1 MREPGHIFVTGATG
15 FIGQAVCARLVK
27 LGHRVKAAVRDPGRA
42 GALPAM
48 TERVTVPDLS
58 GGTDWGNA
66 LDGSTGVIHLVSP
79 AGLPGAN
86 EQQQLEHF
94 RSVNVEGS
102 ARLARAAAVAG
113 VRRFVYMST
122 LKVNGETSPAAGFT
136 ENDVPKPQEPYAIS
150 KWEAEQRLKEVASE
164 TGLELVVLR
173 PPIVYG
179 SGARGNFLAL
189 MRAVARGIP
198 LPLASVR
205 NRRSL
210 LYVGNLVDAIV
221 KVVDAPQAAG
231 RTYLVSDGEDVS
243 TPDLVREIARALGV
257 RPRLLPCPIA
267 LLRLGA
273 AALGRA
279 DDAARLLGSL
289 QVDSSKIRRELG
301 WNPRF
306 SLDEGLEETARWLKS
321 RESGIG
327 NR

>member
-1 MREPGHIFVTGATG
+1 MSEQGYILVTGAIG
-15 FIGQAVCARLVK
+15 FIGRAVCARLAQ
-27 LGHRVKAAVRDPGRA
+27 LGHRVKAAVRDPERA
-42 GALPAM
+42 RALPAM
-48 TERVTVPDLS
+48 IECVTVPDLS

-66 LDGSTGVIHLVSP
+66 LDGSAGVIHLVSP

-94 RSVNVEGS
+94 RSINVEGS
-102 ARLARAAAVAG
+102 ARLARAAAARG

-136 ENDVPKPQEPYAIS
+136 ENDVPEPQEPYAIS

-164 TGLELVVLR
+164 TRLELVVLR

-179 SGARGNFLAL
+179 PGARGNFLAL

-205 NRRSL
+205 NLRSL
-210 LYVGNLVDAIV
+210 IYVENLADAAV
-221 KVVDAPQAAG
+221 ACLTHAQAAG
-231 RTYLVSDGEDVS
+231 KTYLVSDGEDVS
-243 TPDLVREIARALGV
+243 TPELVRRIAAALGV

-306 SLDEGLEETARWLKS
+306 SLDEGLGETARWYHAHS
-321 RESGIG
+321 AA
-327 NR
+327 